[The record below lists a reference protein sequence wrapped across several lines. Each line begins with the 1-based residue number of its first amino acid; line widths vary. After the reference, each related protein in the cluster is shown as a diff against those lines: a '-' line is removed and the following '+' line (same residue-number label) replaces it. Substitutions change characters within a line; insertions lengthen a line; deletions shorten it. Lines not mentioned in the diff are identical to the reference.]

1 MPRINLLP
9 WREQQRKER
18 KLAFLVALGG
28 ATVAAGIVA
37 FGAYLLFN
45 SLISSQEGRN
55 ERLRT
60 EIKTLDRQIQEIND
74 LESQK
79 QRFISRMQVIDKLQ
93 RSRSEVVH
101 LFDEVTSMMPDGTYL
116 TSFKQTNRR
125 LKFEGVA
132 QSSTRV
138 STFMRNIAASQWVR
152 DPELEVVES
161 KRENTLGNSF
171 VLYADQIVVAGGE
184 DDDAAAKPANANRR
198 AARATGAAQ

>member
-18 KLAFLVALGG
+18 KLAFFVALSG
-28 ATVAAGIVA
+28 AAVGALLAAFAG
-37 FGAYLLFN
+37 YLLVN
-45 SLISSQEGRN
+45 SMISAQERRN

-60 EIKTLDRQIQEIND
+60 EIKAVDRQIEQIND

-79 QRFISRMQVIDKLQ
+79 QRFISRMQVIEKLQ

-101 LFDEVTSMMPDGTYL
+101 LFDEVAKTVPDGTYL
-116 TSFKQTNRR
+116 TSFKQDGKH

-138 STFMRNIAASQWVR
+138 STFMRNISGSQWMK

-161 KRENTLGNSF
+161 KPGSSIGNSF
-171 VLYADQIVVAGGE
+171 VLDASQVVTSGDEDQAAPKPKHLRVGGT
-184 DDDAAAKPANANRR
+184 P
-198 AARATGAAQ
+198 

>member
-28 ATVAAGIVA
+28 ATLAAVLATFAG
-37 FGAYLLFN
+37 YLLFN
-45 SLISSQEGRN
+45 SLIGSQEQRN
-55 ERLRT
+55 GKLT
-60 EIKTLDRQIQEIND
+60 AEIKVLDQQIQEIND
-74 LESQK
+74 LETQK

-101 LFDEVTSMMPDGTYL
+101 LFDEVATMVPDGTYL
-116 TSFKQTNRR
+116 TAFKQTNRR
-125 LKFEGVA
+125 LKFTGVA

-161 KRENTLGNSF
+161 KSENTLGNSF
-171 VLYADQIVVAGGE
+171 VLYGDQIPQPGDE
-184 DDDAAAKPANANRR
+184 EETAATPRR
-198 AARATGAAQ
+198 TARAGSAQ

>member
-18 KLAFLVALGG
+18 KLAFFVALGG
-28 ATVAAGIVA
+28 AAVGALLAAFAG
-37 FGAYLLFN
+37 YLLVN
-45 SLISSQEGRN
+45 SMIGAQERRN
-55 ERLRT
+55 EQLRA
-60 EIKTLDRQIQEIND
+60 EIKAVDRQIEQIND

-79 QRFISRMQVIDKLQ
+79 QRFISRMQVIEKLQ

-101 LFDEVTSMMPDGTYL
+101 LFDEVAKTVPDGTYL
-116 TSFKQTNRR
+116 TTFKQDGKH

-138 STFMRNIAASQWVR
+138 STFMRNISGSQWMK

-161 KRENTLGNSF
+161 KPGNSIGNSF
-171 VLYADQIVVAGGE
+171 VLDASQVVTSGDEDQAAPKPKRLRVGGT
-184 DDDAAAKPANANRR
+184 P
-198 AARATGAAQ
+198 

>member
-18 KLAFLVALGG
+18 KLAFFVALGG
-28 ATVAAGIVA
+28 AAIGALLVA
-37 FGAYLLFN
+37 FTGYLLVN
-45 SLISSQEGRN
+45 SMISAQEHRN

-60 EIKTLDRQIQEIND
+60 EIKAVDRQIEQIND

-79 QRFISRMQVIDKLQ
+79 QRFISRMQVIEKLQ
-93 RSRSEVVH
+93 RARSEVVH
-101 LFDEVTSMMPDGTYL
+101 LFDEIAKTVPDGTYL
-116 TSFKQTNRR
+116 TSFKQDAKR

-138 STFMRNIAASQWVR
+138 STFMRNISASQWMK

-161 KRENTLGNSF
+161 KPGNSIGNSF
-171 VLYADQIVVAGGE
+171 VLDASQLVTSGDEDQ
-184 DDDAAAKPANANRR
+184 AAAKPKRLR
-198 AARATGAAQ
+198 VGGTP

>member
-18 KLAFLVALGG
+18 KLAFFVALGG
-28 ATVAAGIVA
+28 SAIGALVVA
-37 FGAYLLFN
+37 FACYLLFK
-45 SLISSQEGRN
+45 SMIGSQEQRN
-55 ERLRT
+55 DRLRF
-60 EIKTLDRQIQEIND
+60 EIKTVDRQIEEIND

-79 QRFISRMQVIDKLQ
+79 QRFISRMQVIEKLQ

-101 LFDEVTSMMPDGTYL
+101 LFDEVAKTMPDGTYL
-116 TSFKQTNRR
+116 TAFTQDGKK

-138 STFMRNIAASQWVR
+138 STFMRAISASQWMK

-161 KRENTLGNSF
+161 KPGNTIGNSF
-171 VLYADQIVVAGGE
+171 ILDASQIVTSG
-184 DDDAAAKPANANRR
+184 DDDDVAVKPKHAIRS
-198 AARATGAAQ
+198 GGGQ

>member
-18 KLAFLVALGG
+18 KLAFFVALGG
-28 ATVAAGIVA
+28 AAIGALLVA
-37 FGAYLLFN
+37 FAGYLMVN
-45 SLISSQEGRN
+45 SMISAQERRN

-60 EIKTLDRQIQEIND
+60 EIKAVDRQIEQIND

-79 QRFISRMQVIDKLQ
+79 QRFISRMQVIEKLQ

-101 LFDEVTSMMPDGTYL
+101 LFDEVAKTVPDGTYL
-116 TSFKQTNRR
+116 TSFKQDGKR

-138 STFMRNIAASQWVR
+138 STFMRNISASQWMK

-161 KRENTLGNSF
+161 KPGNSIGNSF
-171 VLYADQIVVAGGE
+171 VLDASQVVTSG
-184 DDDAAAKPANANRR
+184 DDDQAAAKPKRLR
-198 AARATGAAQ
+198 VGGTP

>member
-18 KLAFLVALGG
+18 KLAFFVALGG
-28 ATVAAGIVA
+28 AAVGALLAAFAG
-37 FGAYLLFN
+37 YLLVN
-45 SLISSQEGRN
+45 SMIGAQERRN

-60 EIKTLDRQIQEIND
+60 EIKAVDRQIEQIND

-79 QRFISRMQVIDKLQ
+79 QRFISRMQVIEKLQ

-101 LFDEVTSMMPDGTYL
+101 LFDEVAKTVPDGTYL
-116 TSFKQTNRR
+116 TSFKQDGKH

-138 STFMRNIAASQWVR
+138 STFMRNISGSQWMK

-161 KRENTLGNSF
+161 KPGNSIGNSF
-171 VLYADQIVVAGGE
+171 VLDASQVVTSGDEDQAAPRPKRLRVGGT
-184 DDDAAAKPANANRR
+184 P
-198 AARATGAAQ
+198 

>member
-28 ATVAAGIVA
+28 ATLGAIIAAFVS
-37 FGAYLLFN
+37 YLLFN
-45 SLISSQEGRN
+45 SLIDSQQSRN
-55 ERLRT
+55 DRLRA
-60 EIKTLDRQIQEIND
+60 EITLLDRQIQEIND

-116 TSFKQTNRR
+116 TSFKQTGRR
-125 LKFEGVA
+125 LKFDGVA

-138 STFMRNIAASQWVR
+138 STFMRNIAASQWVK

-161 KRENTLGNSF
+161 KAGNTLGNSF
-171 VLYADQIVVAGGE
+171 VLYADQIPVPGE
-184 DDDAAAKPANANRR
+184 EEASVPAAKRRPAG
-198 AARATGAAQ
+198 AAR